1 MQEQYT
7 RTKGVKTI
15 VLDEIPSR
23 NRQYSPVKYDRRY
36 REVKGN
42 MPDKLPLW
50 MWRLLTQ
57 MVETRDKPRHAVLIH
72 HHHRQGLPWGKIKL
86 VLTTL
91 IAAPIVFIELGF
103 LLRFLFER

>member
-7 RTKGVKTI
+7 RTKGVETI

-57 MVETRDKPRHAVLIH
+57 MVETRDKPGHALDVYH
-72 HHHRQGLPWGKIKL
+72 HHQRWNRWGKLKL

-91 IAAPIVFIELGF
+91 IAAPIVIIELGF